1 MMMYVSLEQELAVKD
16 LFTNKGWGFK
26 KPGKAREMIC
36 VFIFIPGPHSL
47 TSQPLSISGFKPQN
61 IILMYA
67 YPMSKT
73 K

>member
-47 TSQPLSISGFKPQN
+47 TSQPLSISGF
-61 IILMYA
+61 
-67 YPMSKT
+67 
-73 K
+73 